1 LVNMEQPAKPAE
13 APKPKNRTMVLALI
27 IVAIL
32 VVVGV
37 GVYFITRPPPTKTTT
52 IGEKITI
59 WDTSGACIETAS
71 PADCGF
77 KDSSGSSNVTITAGT
92 TVQWTNTGGQ
102 AHTVTSCDPTDVS
115 TYGSTACP
123 NTDKPSSLTA
133 FNSGDIAANGGTFQ
147 YTFNTNGTYYY
158 FCSIHTW
165 MHGELIVG

>member
-1 LVNMEQPAKPAE
+1 MEQTSKPAE
-13 APKPKNRTMVLALI
+13 VPAGSPKPKNRTITLAII
-27 IVAIL
+27 IVVIL

-37 GVYFITRPPPTKTTT
+37 GVYFITRPPSTTTTT
-52 IGEKITI
+52 IGEKISI

-102 AHTVTSCDPTDVS
+102 AHTVTSCDPTDAS

-123 NTDKPSSLTA
+123 NTNNSSLPS
-133 FNSGDIAANGGTFQ
+133 FNSGDIAANGGTYNLKFS
-147 YTFNTNGTYYY
+147 TNGTYYY

-165 MHGELIVG
+165 MHGEIIVN